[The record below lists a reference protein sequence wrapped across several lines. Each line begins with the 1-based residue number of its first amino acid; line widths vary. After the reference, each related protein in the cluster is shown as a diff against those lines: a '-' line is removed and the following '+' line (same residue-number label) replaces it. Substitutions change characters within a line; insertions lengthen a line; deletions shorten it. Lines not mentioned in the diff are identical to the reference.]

1 MTASWARSTEEQREI
16 MGDILTSA
24 RHLLQLISD
33 ILDLSKVEA
42 GKMEFHP
49 EPTRIEKLVH
59 EVRDVVRP
67 LAERKSLHW
76 SSVPDG
82 LSGVWTAPASS
93 RCSTTI
99 CRTR

>member
-1 MTASWARSTEEQREI
+1 MSRREI

-33 ILDLSKVEA
+33 ILDVSKVEA

-49 EPTRIEKLVH
+49 EPGRIDLLVH

-67 LAERKSLHW
+67 LAERKNLRW
-76 SSVPDG
+76 ILP
-82 LSGVWTAPASS
+82 
-93 RCSTTI
+93 
-99 CRTR
+99 CRTA